1 MSRFSEKGYFVKENA
16 PVYLTEDMSKTVKW
30 FEEIMGW
37 YGNVVEKD
45 ELGNGLYGV
54 VFDILPEIEITH
66 LAPFTGFQL
75 FKGKPEPRAI
85 SFMQVKNIEKMYSY
99 IILERRQVMKMLR
112 FEIKK
117 VFSKTKNRITIIVLL
132 VILIATVF

>member
-99 IILERRQVMKMLR
+99 IISKRLESNYESRNTAVGRKDLRRYDDRRLR
-112 FEIKK
+112 HK
-117 VFSKTKNRITIIVLL
+117 RI
-132 VILIATVF
+132 

>member
-45 ELGNGLYGV
+45 ELGS
-54 VFDILPEIEITH
+54 EI
-66 LAPFTGFQL
+66 G
-75 FKGKPEPRAI
+75 RAH
-85 SFMQVKNIEKMYSY
+85 V
-99 IILERRQVMKMLR
+99 
-112 FEIKK
+112 
-117 VFSKTKNRITIIVLL
+117 
-132 VILIATVF
+132 

>member
-66 LAPFTGFQL
+66 
-75 FKGKPEPRAI
+75 
-85 SFMQVKNIEKMYSY
+85 
-99 IILERRQVMKMLR
+99 
-112 FEIKK
+112 
-117 VFSKTKNRITIIVLL
+117 
-132 VILIATVF
+132 

>member
-30 FEEIMGW
+30 FEEI
-37 YGNVVEKD
+37 N

-99 IILERRQVMKMLR
+99 IISKGWNQITKVEIQPWGGKTCGVTTIDGYVINV
-112 FEIKK
+112 FE
-117 VFSKTKNRITIIVLL
+117 
-132 VILIATVF
+132 

>member
-85 SFMQVKNIEKMYSY
+85 SFMQVKNIEKMYSH
-99 IILERRQVMKMLR
+99 IISKGWNQITKVEIQPWGGKTCGVTTIDGYVINV
-112 FEIKK
+112 FE
-117 VFSKTKNRITIIVLL
+117 
-132 VILIATVF
+132 